1 MQELSSIEDLEEC
14 LAGSEERAVFIFKH
28 STTCPISSEAR
39 KHVEQYEQSDGPNK
53 PGIYLIKVIES
64 RPLSNKVAEDLGVQ
78 HQSPQLLLVSGRKCI
93 WSGSHYG
100 IYGDKIKEVVAGSV

>member
-1 MQELSSIEDLEEC
+1 MQELNSIEDVENC
-14 LAGSEERAVFIFKH
+14 LASSEERAVFIFKH
-28 STTCPISSEAR
+28 STTCPISNEAR
-39 KHVEQYEQSDGPNK
+39 KHVEQYEQSGEPKK

-78 HQSPQLLLVSGRKCI
+78 HQSPQLLLISNRKCV

-100 IYGDKIKEVVAGSV
+100 IHGDKIRDVVANSV